1 VSFAIIRED
10 IMTEFDFTKATQILT
25 LATGALFISWITI
38 FFYYPESPGIIFTLI
53 PTFFAAIATYAAATD
68 MDMPVFHTR
77 YLQLSRY
84 LGETSAASTLSLMA
98 FGFVVLDVI
107 IWIIVKSQSRF
118 NLMDTIALI
127 LTIIGG
133 GFVSLGGILAHKEWN
148 M

>member
-10 IMTEFDFTKATQILT
+10 IMTEVDFTKATQILT
-25 LATGALFISWITI
+25 IATGALFISWITT

-53 PTFFAAIATYAAATD
+53 PTFLAVIATYAAATD
-68 MDMPVFHTR
+68 DMDMSVFHTR

-98 FGFVVLDVI
+98 FGFVVLDVF
-107 IWIIVKSQSRF
+107 IWSVVYSQSRF

-127 LTIIGG
+127 LAIIGG
-133 GFVSLGGILAHKEWN
+133 
-148 M
+148 